1 MCYGGLRGAVAF
13 CLAIVLAPEDCAS
26 KDTEECRLKRLL
38 VTTCIC
44 VVIFT
49 VFVQGCTI
57 KKMVEILG
65 VTKSSKKET
74 TMSETLNDRILGYT
88 VAGIENIIGK

>member
-1 MCYGGLRGAVAF
+1 M
-13 CLAIVLAPEDCAS
+13 
-26 KDTEECRLKRLL
+26 KRLL

-65 VTKSSKKET
+65 VTRASKKET
-74 TMSETLNDRILGYT
+74 TMSETVNDRVLGYT
-88 VAGIENIIGK
+88 VAGIEELLGESPINRMIRHHVIGWSEGDETCGALVY